1 MMRCSSSRR
10 AGPAD
15 RLRRGDPGAEHRRT
29 GRGGRLRPGSLR
41 LGRTRA
47 ADRLGRD
54 RTRTAAP
61 PVRRRS
67 RQPVPPPEHD
77 ETRAAQAD
85 MATARDAVPDRTGT
99 ARKSVPSDRDA
110 GQSHAR
116 RADRRD
122 TLVSPAG
129 FDDLLKVAQQIDH
142 EHRIRHS
149 PRSPP
154 RRCARKCGSVPPA
167 PGHLSSGSAGCT
179 NRRRRRN
186 LIPAAKP
193 HQRRRDDAHASHTRN
208 DRRSQLPVPASKFAA
223 VLT

>member
-149 PRSPP
+149 RPVS
-154 RRCARKCGSVPPA
+154 AKTLRKEMRI
-167 PGHLSSGSAGCT
+167 GSARARTLVKRVRG
-179 NRRRRRN
+179 
-186 LIPAAKP
+186 LHEPATQTKP
-193 HQRRRDDAHASHTRN
+193 DPGREAASA
-208 DRRSQLPVPASKFAA
+208 AS
-223 VLT
+223 